1 MVQILNTLLS
11 FFFVRNQT
19 HKNDVIR
26 FALEMADECRKSTD
40 ITDKESA
47 ALLWDL
53 MVLLCRQNGVSYTGF
68 DMVLYV
74 YC

>member
-1 MVQILNTLLS
+1 MVKLILFSLS
-11 FFFVRNQT
+11 DSFVRNQT

-26 FALEMADECRKSTD
+26 FALQMADDCRKSTD

-53 MVLLCRQNGVSYTGF
+53 MVLLCRQNGVSYAGF
-68 DMVLYV
+68 DKVLY
-74 YC
+74 YK